1 MAGKALISALL
12 AALLTAC
19 TTPRT
24 AIEPAAT
31 AASIAPASTIPAD
44 VTPPRPPA
52 TRTAS
57 RAVVRPPAPPPPAAP
72 EIGTLIR
79 GHVTREGN
87 TLFVTRGANEPV
99 PLFRQAI
106 VLASVRSALAD
117 TPATAEFRRG
127 LLTVNFPSGT
137 NRQIAA
143 AINRTLQVPE
153 VTRLRANLPP

>member
-12 AALLTAC
+12 AVLLTAC

-24 AIEPAAT
+24 VIEPAAT
-31 AASIAPASTIPAD
+31 AAVVAPATAAPA
-44 VTPPRPPA
+44 VVAPPRPPA
-52 TRTAS
+52 TRTTA
-57 RAVVRPPAPPPPAAP
+57 RPVARPPAPPPAATS
-72 EIGTLIR
+72 ELGTLIR
-79 GHVTREGN
+79 GHVTREGH
-87 TLFVTRGANEPV
+87 TLFVTRGANNPV

-106 VLASVRSALAD
+106 VLANVRSALAG

-137 NRQIAA
+137 NRQIAG
-143 AINRTLQVPE
+143 AINRVLQVPE